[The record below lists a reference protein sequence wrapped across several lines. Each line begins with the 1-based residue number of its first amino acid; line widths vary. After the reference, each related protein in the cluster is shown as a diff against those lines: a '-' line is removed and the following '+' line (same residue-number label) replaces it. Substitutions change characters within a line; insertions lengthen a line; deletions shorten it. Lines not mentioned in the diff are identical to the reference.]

1 MRARRSGAI
10 VALCGGALMD
20 AVRVAGPVIVSGIA
34 LGIAAVHSAGVPQLD
49 DTHKKWGIALL
60 VLYAA
65 QCSLG
70 ALIHWVKPSSWTV
83 NKKRP
88 MQNYLHAVFGLLI
101 IGLAFYQVS
110 RGRAVLLVVC

>member
-1 MRARRSGAI
+1 MGIQSVSTAGA
-10 VALCGGALMD
+10 M
-20 AVRVAGPVIVSGIA
+20 
-34 LGIAAVHSAGVPQLD
+34 HLD
-49 DTHKKWGIALL
+49 DDHKKWGVAIFALYF
-60 VLYAA
+60 V

-70 ALIHWVKPSSWTV
+70 AVIHWVKPSSWTV

-110 RGRAVLLVVC
+110 QGRAVLLVVC

>member
-1 MRARRSGAI
+1 MLTVDAALPII
-10 VALCGGALMD
+10 VAG
-20 AVRVAGPVIVSGIA
+20 VAC
-34 LGIAAVHSAGVPQLD
+34 GIAAVHKEGTPHLN

-110 RGRAVLLVVC
+110 QGCAVLLVVC

>member
-1 MRARRSGAI
+1 MI
-10 VALCGGALMD
+10 VAGFAVGVESVNKMGAGG
-20 AVRVAGPVIVSGIA
+20 
-34 LGIAAVHSAGVPQLD
+34 HLD